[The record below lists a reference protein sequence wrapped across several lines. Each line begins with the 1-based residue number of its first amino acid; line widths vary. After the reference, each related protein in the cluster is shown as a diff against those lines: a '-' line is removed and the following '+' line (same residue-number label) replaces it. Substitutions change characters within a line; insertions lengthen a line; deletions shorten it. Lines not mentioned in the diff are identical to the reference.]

1 MEFASASLPGIELVS
16 SLAANASVLT
26 AVVDVLQ
33 TRPIESIEAFTDYFH
48 QEVDRSDSHCCL
60 TLSLRY
66 CGLRPYF
73 YDELNMKILT
83 LQLKRAGSS
92 DRTMP

>member
-26 AVVDVLQ
+26 AVVVELQ

-60 TLSLRY
+60 TLSLLY
-66 CGLRPYF
+66 YGLKPYF
-73 YDELNMKILT
+73 YDELNRNPYTSVEEGRVK
-83 LQLKRAGSS
+83 
-92 DRTMP
+92 